1 MNYYAGGIYF
11 LALFSSG
18 IIGLILT
25 CILLF
30 VNREKSLVSDL
41 LAAVVFILSVL
52 VLTNAAYLT
61 EFFLHFPMLWR
72 AMDWITF
79 CIGPVSYLY
88 VRSVL
93 TQSFRLRIRDALFF
107 LPALLFFLHRL
118 PYYFLTHEEK
128 LQVVQNALH
137 DKRLVAAEPEG
148 FLPPGWAAF
157 FRILVGLAFLLA
169 QMCLLWK
176 WKRSHMDENG
186 SIVHNREILR
196 WLIAFTLML
205 SSSYLLVLAE
215 TTLQVFGGFTMG
227 YLIAGTIAFTIIF
240 IAGYLFLR
248 PRILYGMIGWMQEA
262 EPFMTLPAGRGESF
276 SGQTTDR
283 QTLSVSQGQAIRETL
298 EDHFRKN
305 HPFCQL
311 RYTIRD
317 LSKEI
322 RIPSYQLSVFINQE
336 YGKNFNELINEARI
350 DHLKSKLSL
359 DPNATQY
366 TLEALS
372 RQAGF
377 NSRNSFIKAVKR
389 HTGMTPSEF
398 FLKKED

>member
-1 MNYYAGGIYF
+1 MNNYTGGIYF

-25 CILLF
+25 GILLF
-30 VNREKSLVSDL
+30 ANREKSLVSDL
-41 LAAVVFILSVL
+41 LAAVVFTLSVL

-61 EFFLHFPMLWR
+61 DLFLRFPLLWR
-72 AMDWITF
+72 AMAWIAF
-79 CIGPVSYLY
+79 CIGPLSYLY

-93 TQSFRLRIRDALFF
+93 TQSFRLRTRDALFF

-118 PYYFLTHEEK
+118 PYYFLTREEK
-128 LQVVQNALH
+128 LQVVRNALH

-157 FRILVGLAFLLA
+157 FRIIVGLAFLLA
-169 QMCLLWK
+169 QMRLLWQ
-176 WKRSHMDENG
+176 WKRTHMDENG
-186 SIVHNREILR
+186 SIVHNRDIFR

-205 SSSYLLVLAE
+205 SSSYVLVLAE

-227 YLIAGTIAFTIIF
+227 YLIAGTIGFTILF

-262 EPFMTLPAGRGESF
+262 EPVMTLPADTVESPSGEK
-276 SGQTTDR
+276 TDK
-283 QTLSVSQGQAIRETL
+283 QTLSLSQGQAIREAL
-298 EDHFRKN
+298 EEHFRKN
-305 HPFCQL
+305 HPFCRL

-317 LSKEI
+317 LSEEI
-322 RIPSYQLSVFINQE
+322 SVPSYQLSAFINQE

-350 DHLKSKLSL
+350 AYLASKLSS
-359 DPNATQY
+359 DPDATHY

-389 HTGMTPSEF
+389 HTGMTPSEY